1 MPSFL
6 RSFIAN
12 GWPIR
17 LVFIPWLGIV
27 PIVCAAVLTRAFAA
41 SCRPLSD
48 GWHLLQVI
56 GFALLAWLVCFLI
69 ALVLGSISMLL
80 LNPLFAA
87 LDRWAG
93 VTPDGQ
99 LVDNSAGQPPPR

>member
-1 MPSFL
+1 MSTFV
-6 RSFIAN
+6 RTFIAN

-27 PIVCAAVLTRAFAA
+27 PIVCAAILTRAFATF
-41 SCRPLSD
+41 RQPLSD
-48 GWHLLQVI
+48 GWHLLQVT
-56 GFALLAWLVCFLI
+56 GFALGAWFLCFLI

-80 LNPLFAA
+80 LNPLLAA

-99 LVDNSAGQPPPR
+99 LLENSPAETER

>member
-1 MPSFL
+1 MSSFV
-6 RSFIAN
+6 RTFIAN

-27 PIVCAAVLTRAFAA
+27 PIVCAAVLARAFAA
-41 SCRPLSD
+41 SRQPLSS
-48 GWHLLQVI
+48 GWDLLQVS

-80 LNPLFAA
+80 MNPLFTA

-93 VTPDGQ
+93 VTPDGR
-99 LVDNSAGQPPPR
+99 LLENSAAETER